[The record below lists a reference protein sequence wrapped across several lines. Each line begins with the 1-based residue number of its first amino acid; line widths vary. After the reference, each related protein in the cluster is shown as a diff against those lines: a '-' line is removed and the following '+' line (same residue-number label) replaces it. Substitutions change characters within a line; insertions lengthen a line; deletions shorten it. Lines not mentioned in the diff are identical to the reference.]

1 MVARRSYR
9 VANPAHA
16 AKDLNGRVSKIM
28 KIQYVLLVAIAS
40 VGLFACAK
48 EKEIMVQSTNDQT
61 QKRVHTQ
68 EELRKTGE
76 SQTGPALEKTDAA
89 VRTSGRP

>member
-1 MVARRSYR
+1 
-9 VANPAHA
+9 
-16 AKDLNGRVSKIM
+16 M
-28 KIQYVLLVAIAS
+28 KIQYLLLVAIAS

-68 EELRKTGE
+68 DELKKTGE
-76 SQTGPALEKTDAA
+76 TQTGPALEKTDPA
-89 VRTSGRP
+89 VQASGRP